1 MSSLRTSNKYRNNNE
16 TENET
21 KEELVSDV
29 EDDEDGEYNDE
40 EDDDVNDDDNYDE
53 QNEDNIATDNDDG
66 DDVEDDDEDDIN
78 AGDDDTVTGT
88 ANGTIRED
96 ENIINDDV
104 EDDEDEDEESGLVES
119 DYLQKFTSEKNK
131 NYIKDFHPELSSHN
145 YEEVKFLSV
154 ITRDKNG
161 IIIDPL
167 HKTTPILTKFEK
179 TRILGQRAKQIDS
192 GATPLVDVPKNIIDG
207 YVIAKMELARKKI
220 PFIIKRP
227 IPNGGCEYW
236 NVNDLEDLTG

>member
-53 QNEDNIATDNDDG
+53 QNEDNIATDDDDG
-66 DDVEDDDEDDIN
+66 DDVEDDEDDDVN
-78 AGDDDTVTGT
+78 AGEDVTGT
-88 ANGTIRED
+88 NSASGAMQD
-96 ENIINDDV
+96 ENVLNDDIG
-104 EDDEDEDEESGLVES
+104 DDEDEDEESGLAES